1 VHQWA
6 GNENV
11 DFCDEALGAR
21 NAYLSFV
28 TGNNAENI
36 LYSAFVYDNVANVV
50 GSFLVNRNSENVY
63 MSTLVLESM
72 DVYYSR
78 FIANSSHIWLSSN
91 LTGCHDCIYCDDL
104 QNQSYCIRNKQYT
117 KEAYEVEKNR
127 ILREDKQNFL
137 TNYRTKVSKKWI
149 NKKSENSTGNA
160 LNWSENVENGYYM
173 SHLSGGRNVMIGSG
187 GDLSRNMYD
196 AIDVGTSCQDFYAVA
211 GVGWNSSNIYCS
223 TMVTQSS
230 SIYYSYDVSE
240 SHHCFGCI
248 WLKNKSYCIMNKQYT
263 KEDWEIEVTSIMENM
278 ERDGTL
284 GQFFPPQMNPFY
296 FNDTFAS
303 LIYDDFTREEVTAAG
318 YLWRDAPIQA
328 DIPTG
333 ADVVQNTELDR
344 FQGYDTAGVWQIN
357 RDILS
362 KVIVDESGNYYRIVP
377 WEYDFLVRHAL
388 PLPTLHWLDRIKMGF
403 RG

>member
-1 VHQWA
+1 
-6 GNENV
+6 
-11 DFCDEALGAR
+11 
-21 NAYLSFV
+21 
-28 TGNNAENI
+28 
-36 LYSAFVYDNVANVV
+36 
-50 GSFLVNRNSENVY
+50 
-63 MSTLVLESM
+63 
-72 DVYYSR
+72 
-78 FIANSSHIWLSSN
+78 
-91 LTGCHDCIYCDDL
+91 
-104 QNQSYCIRNKQYT
+104 
-117 KEAYEVEKNR
+117 
-127 ILREDKQNFL
+127 
-137 TNYRTKVSKKWI
+137 
-149 NKKSENSTGNA
+149 
-160 LNWSENVENGYYM
+160 
-173 SHLSGGRNVMIGSG
+173 
-187 GDLSRNMYD
+187 
-196 AIDVGTSCQDFYAVA
+196 
-211 GVGWNSSNIYCS
+211 
-223 TMVTQSS
+223 
-230 SIYYSYDVSE
+230 
-240 SHHCFGCI
+240 
-248 WLKNKSYCIMNKQYT
+248 MNKQYT